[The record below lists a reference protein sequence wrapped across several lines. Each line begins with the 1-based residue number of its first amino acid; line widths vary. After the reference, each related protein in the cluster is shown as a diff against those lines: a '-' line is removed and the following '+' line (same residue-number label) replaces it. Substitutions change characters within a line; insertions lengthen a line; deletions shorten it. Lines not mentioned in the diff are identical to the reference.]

1 MSVSAVAS
9 LRPLHGRCLR
19 HATTGLLSVQLRSR
33 TASVHVQAVV
43 TLRPQRR
50 YQSSPAR
57 ARKDDDEA
65 PRRPEQPKMTLGR
78 FVGHA
83 LRASFR
89 NMAVALTPR
98 GIRTAF
104 RDSPAM
110 TSISIVLYVHLL
122 SISTFGPRRP

>member
-1 MSVSAVAS
+1 MTNKAPHILV
-9 LRPLHGRCLR
+9 R
-19 HATTGLLSVQLRSR
+19 QLRIAAGL
-33 TASVHVQAVV
+33 T
-43 TLRPQRR
+43 R
-50 YQSSPAR
+50 Y
-57 ARKDDDEA
+57 
-65 PRRPEQPKMTLGR
+65 T
-78 FVGHA
+78 

-89 NMAVALTPR
+89 NMAVALSPR